1 MDKDNYKIKVKEL
14 IEKSKKKGLIKTYSE
29 FLETEEAKEY
39 GLVQEEVEYYTSN
52 YNQKLN
58 KYKIGDIVFVSKYK
72 YKSGEYGENHSFVII
87 DDEKAVDINYFGF
100 LLSSQTKKVKYS
112 FNELLN
118 KNELNKLKKD
128 SIVKCDDL
136 ITILEENIKFKIG
149 EVTEEEL
156 ERFINAYDKYL
167 ENK

>member
-1 MDKDNYKIKVKEL
+1 MDKESYKTKIKEL
-14 IEKSKKKGLIKTYSE
+14 IEKSKEKGIIKTYEE
-29 FLETEEAKEY
+29 FLETEEAKKY
-39 GLVQEEVEYYTSN
+39 SLVQEEVEYYTSN
-52 YNQKLN
+52 YDKKLK

-72 YKSGEYGENHSFVII
+72 YKNGKDGKNHSFVII
-87 DDEKAVDINYFGF
+87 DAEQAIDINYFGF
-100 LLSSQTKKVKYS
+100 LLSSQIKKVNFS

-118 KNELNKLKKD
+118 KNEFNRLKKD

-136 ITILEENIKFKIG
+136 ITILEEDIKFKIG

-167 ENK
+167 ESK